1 MKRTVFTT
9 TTTLPA
15 TISRETIID
24 TLHNH
29 QEMIELNPLVIRYSR
44 CQPTPSAPDEEH
56 ASDWIWYGL
65 TDRIKFLPGKW
76 FRGKISY
83 KGSFRDLPRG
93 LRTHVYAPMGVD
105 IRATWSVGGN
115 KEEEEEEGE
124 AGEEGQA
131 SSDATNMN
139 DGLDGQGQGLYLR
152 EEVDLRCPFWSAGFV
167 KKTMRRSH
175 GVLVDRLI
183 GKASHGGAEAA
194 QQQQQQQQAPASPGL
209 APPPEIRINDVP
221 ASVSMELARPRPRR
235 RKQSVAELE

>member
-15 TISRETIID
+15 TIPRGTVID

-44 CQPTPSAPDEEH
+44 CQPTPSAPDEER
-56 ASDWIWYGL
+56 ASDWTWYEL
-65 TDRIKFLPGKW
+65 TDRISFLPGKL

-93 LRTHVYAPMGVD
+93 LRTHIYAPTGVD

-115 KEEEEEEGE
+115 KEV
-124 AGEEGQA
+124 GEEGQT

-139 DGLDGQGQGLYLR
+139 DGLDGEGQGLYLR

-167 KKTMRRSH
+167 KRTMRRSH

-183 GKASHGGAEAA
+183 GKAGHGAEA
-194 QQQQQQQQAPASPGL
+194 QQQQQQQPASPGL
-209 APPPEIRINDVP
+209 ASPPEIRINDVP

-235 RKQSVAELE
+235 RKQSIAELE

>member
-1 MKRTVFTT
+1 MKHTVFTT

-15 TISRETIID
+15 TIPRGTVID

-44 CQPTPSAPDEEH
+44 CQPTPSAPDEER
-56 ASDWIWYGL
+56 ASDWTWYEL
-65 TDRIKFLPGKW
+65 TDRISFLPGKL

-93 LRTHVYAPMGVD
+93 LRTHIYAPTGVD

-115 KEEEEEEGE
+115 KEV
-124 AGEEGQA
+124 GEEGQT

-139 DGLDGQGQGLYLR
+139 DGLDGEGQGLYLR

-183 GKASHGGAEAA
+183 GKAGHGAEA
-194 QQQQQQQQAPASPGL
+194 QQQQQPASPGL
-209 APPPEIRINDVP
+209 ASPPEIRINDVP

-235 RKQSVAELE
+235 RKQSIAELE